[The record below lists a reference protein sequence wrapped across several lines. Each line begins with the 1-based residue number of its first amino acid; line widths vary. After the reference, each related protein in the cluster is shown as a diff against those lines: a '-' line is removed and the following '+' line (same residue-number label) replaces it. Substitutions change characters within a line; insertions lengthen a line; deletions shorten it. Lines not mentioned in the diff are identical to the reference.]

1 MNLIS
6 HYYGIKGPL
15 PFVDVDLDDDNRLYV
30 DPHVIRL
37 MGSPLPFATN
47 AVNCLDTFFD
57 AVTNRIILG
66 TRMALAEGE
75 ELLQKF
81 SEPRETRLGMAKV
94 GFHGHGGADKVG
106 TDIWN
111 ALLGDVRVLIT
122 VGVFKQ
128 IEHIPLFVE
137 GVDNDITS
145 DLTTRIIYGP
155 LADFTADMIAKYPQ
169 FRSVGEGVQ
178 TFTRQVWDPATSKWD
193 TANVELPV
201 VNGEPLLLVPRGW
214 ARERILMRA
223 RRFWSTIVLSYAQF
237 ETMVYANGKPVKT
250 PKKVLKKQKGL
261 EPGRDTNIRVTN
273 RALKSQQ
280 DLVDAFTAFVDG
292 KF

>member
-1 MNLIS
+1 VNLLS
-6 HYYGIKGPL
+6 NYYKIKGPL
-15 PFVDVDLDDDNRLYV
+15 PFIDVDLDDDNRLYV

-66 TRMALAEGE
+66 TSAALKEGE

-81 SEPRETRLGMAKV
+81 SEPRETRLGMAEA
-94 GFHGHGGADKVG
+94 GFHGHGGALKVG

-111 ALLGDVRVLIT
+111 ALLGDVRALIT

-128 IEHIPLFVE
+128 VEHIPLFVE

-155 LADFTADMIAKYPQ
+155 LADFTADMIVKYPQ
-169 FRSVGEGVQ
+169 FRSVGEGVK
-178 TFTRQVWDPATSKWD
+178 TFSRQVWDPATSMWD
-193 TANVELPV
+193 TAQVELPV
-201 VNGEPLLLVPRGW
+201 VNGEPLLLVPDGW
-214 ARERILMRA
+214 ARKRILMRA
-223 RRFWSTIVLSYAQF
+223 RRFWSTVVLSYAQF
-237 ETMVYANGKPVKT
+237 ETMVYISGKPVKT